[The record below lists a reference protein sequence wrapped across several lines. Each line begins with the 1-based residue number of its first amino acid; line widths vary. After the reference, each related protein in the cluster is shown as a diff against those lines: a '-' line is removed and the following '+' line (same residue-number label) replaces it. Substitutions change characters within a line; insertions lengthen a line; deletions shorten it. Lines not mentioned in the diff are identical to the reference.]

1 MKIKIYKEKTE
12 EKTLYDWFAEIFK
25 LKPEI
30 EEELEKNSAVMFDFD
45 IIFPI
50 FESEGFTPQNIYTGI
65 IREQLAQWNIF
76 EPVPKEEIKTIYFKL
91 SKYVHGLAPDARD
104 ALVRALQGLPFPELK
119 VIPEVLNTYAETLHK
134 IVDISLVTTL
144 NVLLKEE
151 SFYKEGEIKEAL
163 MKRLPDI
170 EKLGLDFTT
179 NKIKNLIEKQN

>member
-1 MKIKIYKEKTE
+1 MPPLQRRRVGVRAGNIGRNIHFAPTIAEDNPTE
-12 EKTLYDWFAEIFK
+12 EVGCLSGWSLVFPQDIK
-25 LKPEI
+25 LVLCLI
-30 EEELEKNSAVMFDFD
+30 
-45 IIFPI
+45 
-50 FESEGFTPQNIYTGI
+50 
-65 IREQLAQWNIF
+65 
-76 EPVPKEEIKTIYFKL
+76 
-91 SKYVHGLAPDARD
+91 SKYVHGLAPDSRD

-151 SFYKEGEIKEAL
+151 SFYKEGEIEEAL